1 MKFNQKNRIASKKS
15 TALIDGSAKGVFK
28 ASGSM
33 SFTGT
38 TSVPLPPAPPPL
50 VPVVNVTTAGSDGQG
65 NVSGSGSTVSKTTKS
80 CLSALLA
87 AHTNDKKDLVQ
98 GSVEQE
104 KRVSVTIPGSE
115 STLKDQRLLKPPGSG
130 QSSSVSSSSEGECE
144 AEDATA
150 VLGADTESKTKGIA
164 HREHVN
170 CIQYGFGSLQGA
182 RERWAVK
189 FVVYIPFHSMMM
201 VSLPSCRYLPTRN
214 TLHDACFYPFR
225 FSIAT
230 NTDRRVESTLS
241 WKGNIHACLLV
252 HASLCVY
259 LISLHDK
266 S

>member
-15 TALIDGSAKGVFK
+15 TALSAIDGSAKGVFK

-50 VPVVNVTTAGSDGQG
+50 VPVSNVTTAGSDGQG
-65 NVSGSGSTVSKTTKS
+65 NVSGAGSTVSKTTKS

-87 AHTNDKKDLVQ
+87 SHTTALLASHTTNDKKDLVQ
-98 GSVEQE
+98 GLVEQE
-104 KRVSVTIPGSE
+104 KPVSATIPGSE
-115 STLKDQRLLKPPGSG
+115 STLKDQRSLKPPGSG

-150 VLGADTESKTKGIA
+150 VLGGDTESKTKGIA
-164 HREHVN
+164 HHERGIVSSV
-170 CIQYGFGSLQGA
+170 CLCGFGSLQGA

-201 VSLPSCRYLPTRN
+201 VSLPSCICLPTR
-214 TLHDACFYPFR
+214 T
-225 FSIAT
+225 
-230 NTDRRVESTLS
+230 
-241 WKGNIHACLLV
+241 
-252 HASLCVY
+252 
-259 LISLHDK
+259 
-266 S
+266 